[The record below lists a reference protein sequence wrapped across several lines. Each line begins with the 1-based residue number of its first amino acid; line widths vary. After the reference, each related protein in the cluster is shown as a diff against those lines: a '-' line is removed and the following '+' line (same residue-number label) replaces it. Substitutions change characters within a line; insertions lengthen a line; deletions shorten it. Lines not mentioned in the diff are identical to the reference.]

1 MLYSVTGGTDI
12 MNILQRYGWD
22 SSWQEKAA
30 PYERDELIPARITRE
45 GKNLFHAICEA
56 GEIILELSGTLSYL
70 VQLGVSDYPVVGD
83 WCIITPRGSGRG
95 SIEAVLPR
103 ERILH
108 RPVTREDG
116 RIRKEGKAVAANIDL
131 ALVLIDIAYDTSFR
145 RAERFLSLLASDDI
159 AGVLVLTKAGIAQ
172 NAEETAAAARE
183 RFTQIPVLLID
194 SVTAEGTQGVEEY
207 CAPGKTVIVLGASGA
222 GKSTLINVLAGEDLS
237 KTSEVRSSDGEGRH
251 TTTAR
256 QLFSLYNGALLLDT
270 PGIRA
275 VGTWGAEA
283 SPSTIF
289 RDIAE
294 YAANCR
300 FSDCTHTTEPGCA
313 VRKALEEKLVDQD
326 TYDNFLQLQEET
338 LGKEA
343 MILKKR
349 EKEKDIAR
357 IKYQMRRSQ

>member
-1 MLYSVTGGTDI
+1 MD
-12 MNILQRYGWD
+12 ILQRYGWNA
-22 SSWQEKAA
+22 SWEERFA
-30 PYERDELIPARITRE
+30 PYERDGLIPARITRE
-45 GKNLFHAICEA
+45 GKNLFHAICET
-56 GEIILELSGTLSYL
+56 GEIILEVSGSLSYL
-70 VQLGVSDYPVVGD
+70 VQLGVGEYPVVGD
-83 WCIITPRGSGRG
+83 WCVMTPRGSGRG
-95 SIEAVLPR
+95 SIEAVIPR
-103 ERILH
+103 ERVLH

-131 ALVLIDIAYDTSFR
+131 ALVLIDIAYDSSFR

-159 AGVLVLTKAGIAQ
+159 DGVLVLTKAGLAEH
-172 NAEETAAAARE
+172 AEENAAAAKE
-183 RFTQIPVLLID
+183 RFTQVPVLLVD
-194 SVTAEGTQGVEEY
+194 SIAAEGTQEVEAY
-207 CAPGKTVIVLGASGA
+207 CEAGKTVIVLGASGA

-256 QLFSLYNGALLLDT
+256 QLFSLHSGALLLDT

-275 VGTWGAEA
+275 VGTWGAET
-283 SPSTIF
+283 SHSTIF

-294 YAANCR
+294 YAENCR

-313 VRKALEEKLVDQD
+313 VRKALEEKLVDED
-326 TYDNFLQLQEET
+326 AYHNFLRLQEET
-338 LGKEA
+338 LGKEE